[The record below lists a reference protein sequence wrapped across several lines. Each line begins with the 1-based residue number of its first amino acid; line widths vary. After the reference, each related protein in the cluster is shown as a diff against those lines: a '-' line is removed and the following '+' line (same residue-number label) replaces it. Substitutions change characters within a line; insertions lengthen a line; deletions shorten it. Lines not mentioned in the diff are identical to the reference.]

1 MTIVKD
7 YKMPFK
13 TTNFTVME
21 YYNMDLI
28 MCVEYENANDSNDKV
43 LKIVV
48 SREYDQELI
57 NIFNFKN
64 IDDIPKEALDIY
76 NYSKTVSKII
86 KEEET
91 YAICGQRINKRNNDF
106 KKILFNNIDPLAKD
120 NVEISTEI
128 LSVADIDFINNE
140 TSEYYNRVLQTI
152 KWRCDNK

>member
-1 MTIVKD
+1 
-7 YKMPFK
+7 MPFK